1 MITAKQDAFAQA
13 IADGMNQSEAYR
25 LAYSVREGTST
36 ATIAASASRLM
47 ADPKIAARIGEIRN
61 IMAEAIAWTRD
72 DSARA
77 LIGIVQATDPS
88 ASAKIA
94 AVRELNAMFG
104 FSAPERHL
112 TFIRTLEPI
121 RDEDWL

>member
-1 MITAKQDAFAQA
+1 MLTSKQESFCQA
-13 IADGMNQSEAYR
+13 IAASKSQSDAYR
-25 LAYSVREGTST
+25 LAYTVRAGTS
-36 ATIAASASRLM
+36 AGTIAASASRLM
-47 ADPKIAARIGEIRN
+47 GDPKIAARIGEIRN
-61 IMAEAIAWTRD
+61 IMAEAIGWTRD
-72 DSARA
+72 DSAKA

-88 ASAKIA
+88 PSAKIA
-94 AVRELNAMFG
+94 AVRELNSMFG